1 MAVISLFALLEL
13 GSLPRLNLAFSS
25 FLSTW
30 LYHSAFVILLLA
42 AYKMAHTENS
52 VRPLVNQSK
61 SRESGQ
67 KLPFAFSVLEN
78 LHFLFHFPYHLHL
91 DLIFFFVSVMVESV
105 VLLVK
110 EEISL
115 LYDWPILDE
124 ILEILVEHLVFY
136 LLMIKISFTDE
147 KYQARTGPPW
157 TVLIP
162 WHHQSGGR

>member
-1 MAVISLFALLEL
+1 M
-13 GSLPRLNLAFSS
+13 PRLNLAFSS
-25 FLSTW
+25 SLSTW

-52 VRPLVNQSK
+52 IRPLVNQSK

-91 DLIFFFVSVMVESV
+91 DLIFFFVSVMV
-105 VLLVK
+105 VLVSILG
-110 EEISL
+110 EISL

-124 ILEILVEHLVFY
+124 ILEILVEHLVFD
-136 LLMIKISFTDE
+136 LLMVKISFTDG
-147 KYQARTGPPW
+147 KYQARTDPR
-157 TVLIP
+157 TVLIL
-162 WHHQSGGR
+162 WHH